1 MINILFCGND
11 KVFDGILTC
20 TLSIFKR
27 TKTTEPFNVY
37 VFTMDVSHIK
47 PEYKCITDEQ
57 IRFLE
62 NIAKRQNPENKITKV
77 DVTDVYTKEF
87 ANSPNEQCYC
97 SPYTLLRLLADLI
110 PGIPEKFLYLD
121 ADLLFNDD
129 ITKLYNLD
137 VSQYEYA
144 AAPDHYG
151 KLILFWQRKFIN
163 AGVILFNVK
172 KCRETGLF
180 EKSRKEIKAHKLT
193 FADESAIIRSTTKQL
208 KISQRFNDQKFLYK
222 KTVIRHFSKRLFWL
236 PYPHTD
242 NIKQWMVSKVH
253 TVFKYTQFDDV
264 LYEYIYLKKCFENG
278 VEPYGN

>member
-1 MINILFCGND
+1 MINVLFCGND

-20 TLSIFKR
+20 MLSIFKR
-27 TKTTEPFNVY
+27 TKTTEPC
-37 VFTMDVSHIK
+37 DVSHIK
-47 PEYKCITDEQ
+47 PEYICISDEQ
-57 IRFLE
+57 VQFLSDV
-62 NIAKRQNPENKITKV
+62 AKKQNPENKITKV

-129 ITKLYNLD
+129 ITKLYNMD
-137 VSQYEYA
+137 INEYEYA

-236 PYPHTD
+236 PYPHVE
-242 NIKQWMVSKVH
+242 NIKQWNWAKMMAK
-253 TVFKYTQFDDV
+253 FKYTCFKDV
-264 LYEYIYLKKCFENG
+264 LEDYIYYKRKFEL
-278 VEPYGN
+278 EK

>member
-1 MINILFCGND
+1 MINVLFCGND

-20 TLSIFKR
+20 MLSIFKR
-27 TKTTEPFNVY
+27 TKTTEPFNFY
-37 VFTMDVSHIK
+37 IFTMDVSHIK
-47 PEYKCITDEQ
+47 PEYICISDEQ
-57 IRFLE
+57 VQFLSDV
-62 NIAKRQNPENKITKV
+62 AKKQNPENKITKV
-77 DVTDVYTKEF
+77 DVTDLYNKEF

-110 PGIPEKFLYLD
+110 PSIPEKFLYLD

-129 ITKLYNLD
+129 ITKLYNMD
-137 VSQYEYA
+137 INEYEYA

-180 EKSRKEIKAHKLT
+180 EKSRNEIKAHKLT

-236 PYPHTD
+236 PYPHVE
-242 NIKQWMVSKVH
+242 NIKQWNWAKMMAK
-253 TVFKYTQFDDV
+253 FKYTCFKDV
-264 LYEYIYLKKCFENG
+264 LEDYIYYKRKFELEG
-278 VEPYGN
+278 

>member
-1 MINILFCGND
+1 MINVLFCGND

-20 TLSIFKR
+20 MLSIFKR
-27 TKTTEPFNVY
+27 TKTTEPFNFY
-37 VFTMDVSHIK
+37 IFTMDVSHIK
-47 PEYKCITDEQ
+47 PEYICISDEQ
-57 IRFLE
+57 VQFLSDV
-62 NIAKRQNPENKITKV
+62 AKKQNPENKITKV
-77 DVTDVYTKEF
+77 DVTDLYNKEF

-110 PGIPEKFLYLD
+110 PSIPEKFLYLD

-129 ITKLYNLD
+129 ITKLYNID
-137 VSQYEYA
+137 VSDYEYA

-180 EKSRKEIKAHKLT
+180 EKSRNEIKAHKLT

-236 PYPHTD
+236 PYPHTE
-242 NIKQWMVSKVH
+242 NIKQWNWAKMMAK
-253 TVFKYTQFDDV
+253 FKYTCFKDV
-264 LYEYIYLKKCFENG
+264 LEDYIYYKKKFEL
-278 VEPYGN
+278 ER

>member
-1 MINILFCGND
+1 MINVLFCGND

-20 TLSIFKR
+20 MLSIFKR
-27 TKTTEPFNVY
+27 TKTTEPFNFY
-37 VFTMDVSHIK
+37 IFTMDVSHIK
-47 PEYKCITDEQ
+47 PEYICISDEQ
-57 IRFLE
+57 VQFLSDV
-62 NIAKRQNPENKITKV
+62 AKKQNPENKITKV
-77 DVTDVYTKEF
+77 DVTDLYNKEF

-110 PGIPEKFLYLD
+110 PSIPEKFLYLD

-129 ITKLYNLD
+129 ITKLYNID
-137 VSQYEYA
+137 VSDYEYA

-180 EKSRKEIKAHKLT
+180 EKSRNEIKSHKLT

-236 PYPHTD
+236 PYPHTE
-242 NIKQWMVSKVH
+242 NIKQWHWAKMMAK
-253 TVFKYTQFDDV
+253 FKYTCFKDV
-264 LYEYIYLKKCFENG
+264 LEDYIYYKRKFELEG
-278 VEPYGN
+278 

>member
-1 MINILFCGND
+1 MINVLFCGND

-20 TLSIFKR
+20 MLSIFKR
-27 TKTTEPFNVY
+27 TKTTEPFNFY
-37 VFTMDVSHIK
+37 IFTMDVSHIK
-47 PEYKCITDEQ
+47 PEYICISDEQ
-57 IRFLE
+57 VQFLSDV
-62 NIAKRQNPENKITKV
+62 AKKQNPENKITKV
-77 DVTDVYTKEF
+77 DVTDLYNKEF

-110 PGIPEKFLYLD
+110 PSIPEKFLYLD

-129 ITKLYNLD
+129 ITKLYNID
-137 VSQYEYA
+137 VSDYEYA

-180 EKSRKEIKAHKLT
+180 EKSRNEIKAHKLT

-236 PYPHTD
+236 PYPHVE
-242 NIKQWMVSKVH
+242 NIKQWNWAKMMAK
-253 TVFKYTQFDDV
+253 FKYTCFKDV
-264 LYEYIYLKKCFENG
+264 LEDYIYYKRKFELEG
-278 VEPYGN
+278 

>member
-1 MINILFCGND
+1 MINVLFCGND

-20 TLSIFKR
+20 MLSIFKR
-27 TKTTEPFNVY
+27 TKTTEPFNFY
-37 VFTMDVSHIK
+37 IFTMDVSHIK
-47 PEYKCITDEQ
+47 PEYICISDEQ
-57 IRFLE
+57 VQFLSD
-62 NIAKRQNPENKITKV
+62 IAKKQNPENKITKV
-77 DVTDVYTKEF
+77 DVTDLYNKEF

-110 PGIPEKFLYLD
+110 PSIPEKFLYLD

-129 ITKLYNLD
+129 ITKLYNID
-137 VSQYEYA
+137 VSDYEYA

-180 EKSRKEIKAHKLT
+180 EKSRNEIKAHKLT

-236 PYPHTD
+236 PYPHTE
-242 NIKQWMVSKVH
+242 NIKQWNWAKMMAK
-253 TVFKYTQFDDV
+253 FKYTCFKDV
-264 LYEYIYLKKCFENG
+264 LEDYIYYKKKFEL
-278 VEPYGN
+278 ER